1 MTSNIFTSAI
11 QSVVFFADAVQSVVF
26 SAQIIQSVV
35 SFALKSNSQ
44 SMSISKTHSINSFA
58 ISIQNLIISRTTS
71 FASASVAFFDDSF
84 LSSLMIS
91 KITSFYSFN
100 LLQKNVR
107 TDETVCWKWTFRDF
121 RNSLKINN
129 SEKLHYKEKIKQ
141 TQVIKNEKNYE
152 TFVKWKRQRTKR
164 SIKSILFTVSA
175 ESE

>member
-11 QSVVFFADAVQSVVF
+11 QSIVFFVDAVQSVVF

-35 SFALKSNSQ
+35 SFTLKSNSQ
-44 SMSISKTHSINSFA
+44 SMSISKTHSINSFV
-58 ISIQNLIISRTTS
+58 ISIQNFIISRTTS
-71 FASASVAFFDDSF
+71 LISASVAFFDDSF

-100 LLQKNVR
+100 LLQKSVK
-107 TDETVCWKWTFRDF
+107 TDETICWKWTFRDF
-121 RNSLKINN
+121 RNNLKINN

-152 TFVKWKRQRTKR
+152 TFVKWERQRTKR
-164 SIKSILFTVSA
+164 SIKSIFFIVSA
-175 ESE
+175 ESK